1 MGIGGLLLAEEE
13 GALRFFNHPGNG
25 RCWSIMD
32 RKHFV
37 RQDRRLDG
45 LPFVFLD
52 GTTAKARTIGT
63 PSWPIGIPTAKE
75 FIILCEGSSDFLAA
89 YSLAH
94 TESAEAWAAPVAILG
109 ASNTIHPHALQYFK
123 GKHVL
128 GFPDY
133 DLAGINGM
141 ARWRKQL
148 DGIAATFRVFNYSRL
163 VRDDSRPVN
172 DLRDFLRVD
181 GHQWED
187 EEIRHPL
194 ASFIYP
200 LKRNQE
206 KGI

>member
-1 MGIGGLLLAEEE
+1 
-13 GALRFFNHPGNG
+13 
-25 RCWSIMD
+25 
-32 RKHFV
+32 
-37 RQDRRLDG
+37 LDG

-52 GTTAKARTIGT
+52 GATAKARTIGT
-63 PSWPIGIPTAKE
+63 PSWPIGIPTDKE

-94 TESAEAWAAPVAILG
+94 TESVEAWVAPVAILG

-133 DLAGINGM
+133 DAAGINGM
-141 ARWRKQL
+141 ARWGKQL
-148 DGIAATFRVFNYSRL
+148 DGIAATFRVFNYAGL
-163 VRDDSRPVN
+163 VRDDGRRVN

-181 GHQWED
+181 GYQWED

-200 LKRNQE
+200 LLNNKQNQE
-206 KGI
+206 KGTI